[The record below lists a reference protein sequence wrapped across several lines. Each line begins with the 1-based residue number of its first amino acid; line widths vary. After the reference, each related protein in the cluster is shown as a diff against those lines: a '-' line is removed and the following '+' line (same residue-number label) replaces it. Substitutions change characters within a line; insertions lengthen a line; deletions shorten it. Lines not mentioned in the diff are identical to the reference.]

1 MLLKDEET
9 AIESGRDWPLIA
21 LFSRSVVRER
31 LVLEKRRTLAIARAK
46 SQQSRHDPVS
56 QPKLDY
62 GQTLNRHLRTSVVS
76 KVSVRGNDYP
86 H

>member
-31 LVLEKRRTLAIARAK
+31 LVLEKRWQLHVP
-46 SQQSRHDPVS
+46 SPSSRVMIQCHN
-56 QPKLDY
+56 
-62 GQTLNRHLRTSVVS
+62 LNLTTDRL
-76 KVSVRGNDYP
+76 
-86 H
+86 

>member
-31 LVLEKRRTLAIARAK
+31 LVLEKRWQLHVP
-46 SQQSRHDPVS
+46 SPSSHDPVS